1 MRRFFTDID
10 IDTNYIFLSAA
21 ESHHIKNV
29 LRLKKNDGII
39 ICDRAGAQ
47 YAGQIDS
54 LDDQCGVKILSL
66 LKSIAEP
73 SLKLTLCQCLPK
85 GDKLELIIQKCTE
98 LGISRIIPVA
108 SSRCVSRPDNKD
120 AEKKTARWQKI
131 AAEASKQCG
140 RSVIPEI
147 ARITPLHA
155 LTLPGRR
162 LFAYELEN
170 AVSLTD
176 KPLKNEQEASLL
188 IGPEGGFETAEAERL
203 IQNGWEPVS
212 LGPRILRTETA
223 SIAAV
228 SIIMALAGCMDVVSV

>member
-10 IDTNYIFLSAA
+10 ITENYIFLSAA

-29 LRLKKNDGII
+29 LRLKIGDEII

-66 LKSIAEP
+66 LKSLSEP
-73 SLKLTLCQCLPK
+73 GLKLTLCQCLPK

-98 LGISRIIPVA
+98 LGISRIIPVS

-120 AEKKTARWQKI
+120 AQKKTARWQKI

-147 ARITPLHA
+147 TRITSLQA
-155 LTLPGRR
+155 LGLSGRR

-176 KPLKNEQEASLL
+176 KQLRNEPEAALL
-188 IGPEGGFETAEAERL
+188 IGPEGGFDASEAEHL